1 MNAMT
6 TNSFKKK
13 SLALL
18 VGAAL
23 SVNGSL
29 SAAENEEETEQ
40 ENAEEGVPTLI
51 ITARRTEENIQR
63 VPISVTAVTSDQIF
77 ESGISNIADI
87 QFHTPNSTLQVS
99 RATNS
104 TLTAYIRGVGQQD
117 PLWGFEPGV
126 GIYIDDVYMA
136 RPQGAVMDILDI
148 DRVEVLRGPQ
158 GTLYGKNTI
167 GGAVKYVTKEM
178 SGDGEFTFDATVGSF
193 NQRDAKIAAQIP
205 IVKDELYFGMA
216 YASLNRDGFG
226 DYINT
231 GEENYNKELSAFRAN
246 FEYRP
251 NDDWFFRLAHD
262 NTQDDSNARGGYRLT
277 PSLVTVQQPYGS
289 IYDSDTSLPAFN
301 DVETG
306 GTSFTADYQIND
318 ELSLKYIW
326 AEREG
331 DTYTNIDFDATSVNT
346 FDVPAVYDDEQTTNE
361 LQLNYSSDA
370 WHGVFGYYN
379 YEGDA
384 CGAFDVILGLAG
396 ITLENGG
403 CVHTE
408 SSSFYGQANINL
420 DDQWSMTVGGR
431 YTKDEK
437 SADVYRF
444 VFLGSVFPDDNETP
458 LAVQSDFSGN
468 KEWSEF
474 TPRVGVE
481 YQAND
486 RVMYYASYAE
496 GFKSGGF
503 DMRANESVNPLANE
517 PFDPENVNTFEF
529 GIKSDWLDNSL
540 RVNAAAFYTD
550 YEDMQ
555 ITVQRAVG
563 QNDFATQVVN
573 AGESEIK
580 GFEIEAQAY
589 VNDQFNFNLAIGFID
604 AEFVRVDFFD
614 PNLGQVVDVSDQ
626 WVISNTPE
634 WSMNFGATYTIES
647 SVGDFSIN
655 ANWAYR
661 SETHIFEIPSALDMG
676 SYNVLNLGVNWYHPE
691 GHWRAGLHVKNALDE
706 EYRVAGYNFPAT
718 FDGQGNLVAP
728 GLGGEDT
735 VTGFYGDPQT
745 IALTVGYEL

>member
-1 MNAMT
+1 MNAT
-6 TNSFKKK
+6 TNNRFKKK

-18 VGAAL
+18 ISVAL
-23 SVNGSL
+23 GL
-29 SAAENEEETEQ
+29 SGQLAAAEEVNAEDQ

-51 ITARRTEENIQR
+51 ITARKTEENIQR
-63 VPISVTAVTSDQIF
+63 VPVSVSAITSEQIF
-77 ESGISNIADI
+77 ETGIDDVTDV

-126 GIYIDDVYMA
+126 GIYIDDVYIA

-148 DRVEVLRGPQ
+148 DRLEVLRGPQ

-167 GGAVKYVTKEM
+167 GGAVKYVTREM
-178 SGDGEFTFDATVGSF
+178 SGDGEFSIDATIGSF

-205 IVKDELYFGMA
+205 IVEDQFYFGLA
-216 YASLNRDGFG
+216 YASLQRDGFG
-226 DYINT
+226 NFINT
-231 GEENYNKELSAFRAN
+231 GDENYNKDLTAMRAS

-251 NDDWFFRLAHD
+251 SDSLFFRLAHD

-277 PSLVTVQQPYGS
+277 PSLVTAQQPYAD
-289 IYDSDTSLPAFN
+289 IYDSDTSLPVFN

-306 GTSFTADYQIND
+306 GTSFTIDYEIND
-318 ELSLKYIW
+318 QTSIKYVW

-331 DTYTNIDFDATSVNT
+331 DTYTNIDFDATAVNT
-346 FDVPAVYDDEQTTNE
+346 FDVPAVYDDEQTTHE
-361 LQLNYSSDA
+361 IQVNYSA
-370 WHGVFGYYN
+370 ENWRAVFGYYD
-379 YEGDA
+379 YQGEA

-403 CVHTE
+403 CVDTE
-408 SSSFYGQANINL
+408 SSSFYGQANIEL
-420 DDQWSMTVGGR
+420 ADKWSMTIGGR

-437 SADVYRF
+437 TADVYRF
-444 VFLGSVFPDDNETP
+444 VFLGSVFPEDNETP
-458 LAVQSDFSGN
+458 IAVQSDFNGS
-468 KEWSEF
+468 EDWSEF
-474 TPRVGVE
+474 TPRIGFE
-481 YQAND
+481 YQAED
-486 RVMYYASYAE
+486 DLMYYFSYAE

-517 PFDPENVNTFEF
+517 PFDPELVSTYEF
-529 GIKSDWLDNSL
+529 GFKSDWFDNNFRL
-540 RVNAAAFYTD
+540 NGALFYTD

-555 ITVQRAVG
+555 VTVQRAVG

-580 GFEIEAQAY
+580 GMELEGLAY
-589 VNDQFNFNLAIGFID
+589 INDNFNLNFAIGYID

-614 PNLGQVVDVSDQ
+614 PNLGQTVDVSDQ

-634 WSMNFGATYTIES
+634 LSANVGANYTIES
-647 SVGDFSIN
+647 SMGDFSIN

-661 SETHIFEIPSALDMG
+661 SKTNIFEIPSTLDMG
-676 SYNVLNLGVNWYHPE
+676 SYSLFNIGVNWYHPE
-691 GHWRAGLHVKNALDE
+691 GQWKAGLHVKNAFDE
-706 EYRVAGYNFPAT
+706 EYRVAGYNFPAV
-718 FDGQGNLVAP
+718 FDNQGNLVAP

-745 IALTVGYEL
+745 IALTIGYEL

>member
-6 TNSFKKK
+6 TKRFKKK
-13 SLALL
+13 SLAVLI
-18 VGAAL
+18 GAAL
-23 SVNGSL
+23 SLNGSL
-29 SAAENEEETEQ
+29 MAAENDDNSDQDE
-40 ENAEEGVPTLI
+40 ADDGVPRI
-51 ITARRTEENIQR
+51 VVTARRTEENIQQ
-63 VPISVTAVTSDQIF
+63 VPISVSAITADQMF
-77 ESGISNIADI
+77 ESAITNVTDI

-99 RATNS
+99 RATNT

-126 GIYIDDVYMA
+126 GIYIDDVYIA
-136 RPQGAVMDILDI
+136 RPQGAVMDILDLERI
-148 DRVEVLRGPQ
+148 EVLRGPQ

-167 GGAVKYVTKEM
+167 GGAVKYVTREM
-178 SGDGEFTFDATVGSF
+178 SGDGELSLDATVGSF

-205 IVKDELYFGMA
+205 IVEDKFYAGFA
-216 YASLNRDGFG
+216 FASLNRDGFG
-226 DYINT
+226 DFINT
-231 GEENYNKELSAFRAN
+231 GDENYNKELTAYRASL
-246 FEYRP
+246 EYRP
-251 NDDWFFRLAHD
+251 NDDLFFRFAHD
-262 NTQDDSNARGGYRLT
+262 STSDDSNARGGHRLT
-277 PSLVTVQQPYGS
+277 PSLVTGQQPYGD

-301 DVETG
+301 EVETSG
-306 GTSFTADYQIND
+306 SSLTVDYAIND
-318 ELSLKYIW
+318 NTSIKYIW
-326 AEREG
+326 ADREG

-346 FDVPAVYDDEQTTNE
+346 FDVPAIYDDEQTTHE
-361 LQLNYSSDA
+361 LQLNYSGESWKA
-370 WHGVFGYYN
+370 VVGYYD

-403 CVHTE
+403 CVQTE

-420 DDQWSMTVGGR
+420 NKQWSMTVGGR

-437 SADVYRF
+437 TADVYRYL
-444 VFLGSVFPDDNETP
+444 FLGSVFPEDNAVP
-458 LAVQSDFSGN
+458 FAVQSDFSGN
-468 KEWSEF
+468 KDWSEF

-481 YQAND
+481 YQTTENM
-486 RVMYYASYAE
+486 MYYASYAE

-503 DMRANESVNPLANE
+503 DMRANQSVNPLANE
-517 PFDPENVNTFEF
+517 PFDPESVGTYEF
-529 GIKSDWLDNSL
+529 GVKSDWADGTV
-540 RVNAAAFYTD
+540 RVNGAVFYTD

-555 ITVQRAVG
+555 VTVQRAVG

-580 GFEIEAQAY
+580 GFEIEALAY
-589 VNDQFNFNLAIGFID
+589 VNDNFNFNLAIGYVD

-614 PNLGQVVDVSDQ
+614 PNLGQTIDVSDQ

-634 WSMNFGATYTIES
+634 WSMNFGGDYTIES

-655 ANWAYR
+655 MNWAYR
-661 SETHIFEIPSALDMG
+661 SETHIFEIPSELDMG
-676 SYNVLNLGVNWYHPE
+676 SYSLLNLGVNWYHPE
-691 GHWRAGLHVKNALDE
+691 GHWKAGLHVKNALDE

-718 FDGQGNLVAP
+718 FDDQGNLVAP